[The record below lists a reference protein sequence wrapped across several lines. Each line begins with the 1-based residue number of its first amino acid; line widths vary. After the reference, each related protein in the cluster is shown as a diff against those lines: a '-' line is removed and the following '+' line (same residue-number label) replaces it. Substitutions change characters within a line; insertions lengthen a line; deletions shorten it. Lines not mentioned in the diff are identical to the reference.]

1 MTTSVEAIYE
11 DGVLRLLEPLA
22 LAEHTRVRIA
32 VETAETDAER
42 AEWLEQSERRLR
54 DVWENDPDDAYNELL
69 TQ

>member
-11 DGVLRLLEPLA
+11 DGVLRLLQPLA
-22 LAEHTRVRIA
+22 LAEHTRVRVA

-42 AEWLEQSERRLR
+42 AEWLEQSQRRLR